1 MKNMKKTVYQLHA
14 AAVVEAE
21 DSKNTEDEQ
30 IPGQDNIMNHPEYL
44 PRDLSGTE
52 EENHAEVNGDTGAAG
67 NSNDVS
73 DVTDRDGA
81 IEQPGDAEGMDRE
94 SENVQESEKDAGT
107 DNCENVPHS
116 VITQCEGNLDMTDEE
131 YISLWEDINISTM
144 RIRQFMHSYTNQ
156 EMVQNHIMKSSLE
169 EAYKEAINVA
179 AGLEKMINGKKY
191 SA

>member
-21 DSKNTEDEQ
+21 DSRNTEDEQ

-44 PRDLSGTE
+44 PGELAGTE
-52 EENHAEVNGDTGAAG
+52 EENHAEANGDTGAAG

-94 SENVQESEKDAGT
+94 PENVQESEKDAGRET
-107 DNCENVPHS
+107 
-116 VITQCEGNLDMTDEE
+116 
-131 YISLWEDINISTM
+131 
-144 RIRQFMHSYTNQ
+144 
-156 EMVQNHIMKSSLE
+156 
-169 EAYKEAINVA
+169 A
-179 AGLEKMINGKKY
+179 
-191 SA
+191 